1 MKNNKQGFTLIELL
15 AVVAILAILVVLAVP
30 AILDIFTSSKKS
42 TFLTQAQSIYKAA
55 EEQVISKQ
63 LETPTTAV
71 TQFDSITTAN
81 NLKLNGTTNIQYCI
95 KIENNKITEFAVSDG
110 VSYYYNNAAISSI
123 SDITLDGTN
132 KIEEGKKNISSCTS
146 GTVTFGDLFAYTIS
160 NGEVTITGFN
170 SSLEPTGGVSDIAKC
185 TAYLTSHSLGS
196 DCGSTPSELCNASS
210 INDHVGCNTLKSIIE
225 SNIPAND
232 YDKAGIYFI
241 DNRPKNLI
249 IPSII
254 DGVAVTNVD
263 MSINQALFTD
273 TMYYLITEKGL
284 ENIVFSKGITDI
296 NDYGFAMSIS
306 DMNVGDAYPSSIK
319 IILPDTL
326 EQIGEGAFSYSIPRE
341 TYCLIDIVIPLSV
354 EYAGRNIFEG
364 NWRAGLE
371 IKCEGSE
378 DYTEANFDD
387 RWNYDSGGPISVIY
401 EYSE

>member
-1 MKNNKQGFTLIELL
+1 MNKKGISLIVLIITIIIMVILSTAVIISLNNNGIIGKATNAVKAANLAEVKELAQVAWAEGYL
-15 AVVAILAILVVLAVP
+15 ANKRGTYLNDYVLSVLRNNNIDTSNYNIVVTNRGVTVTDIGTINLAGVGYVNSTLVVEG
-30 AILDIFTSSKKS
+30 KS
-42 TFLTQAQSIYKAA
+42 TENGGEWIFDASTGTIEGIAGPYGYNYSGSAGYAIK
-55 EEQVISKQ
+55 
-63 LETPTTAV
+63 TTTYSTV
-71 TQFDSITTAN
+71 YD
-81 NLKLNGTTNIQYCI
+81 YMYDI
-95 KIENNKITEFAVSDG
+95 KMYNYYENEK
-110 VSYYYNNAAISSI
+110 
-123 SDITLDGTN
+123 TL
-132 KIEEGKKNISSCTS
+132 
-146 GTVTFGDLFAYTIS
+146 V
-160 NGEVTITGFN
+160 
-170 SSLEPTGGVSDIAKC
+170 
-185 TAYLTSHSLGS
+185 
-196 DCGSTPSELCNASS
+196 
-210 INDHVGCNTLKSIIE
+210 
-225 SNIPAND
+225 
-232 YDKAGIYFI
+232 
-241 DNRPKNLI
+241 